1 MDDLMK
7 RIQEML
13 SDEESMQQVKE
24 LADMLS
30 SSPSEQD
37 NTNNSTVSNN
47 NNNNIS
53 NNNPAN
59 SSGFDIGM
67 IFKIQEIM
75 SAAKS
80 DKNSELIMALKP
92 HLSPEKQEKAD
103 KAVKFMKMFALW
115 ETLKSSGMLKDLDKL
130 L

>member
-37 NTNNSTVSNN
+37 CDNSTNNSTTS
-47 NNNNIS
+47 NNIS
-53 NNNPAN
+53 NNNSAN